1 MTRASIPWCLAAA
14 ALLASASVAQ
24 EPAPRAGEPLLSIV
38 RHEAPAGARWTVL
51 CEEVPLDELLA
62 ALTRKT
68 GLSLDATEAPLPDAP
83 VTLELRQRPLE
94 EVLEVVL
101 GTQGLRAELAR
112 RTLRVAPETTDAG
125 ELLRLAL
132 AAWEVVEA
140 HGDGRAVAR
149 ARLARGELLEL
160 RGELENAYTLY
171 SELALEESGA
181 ERHEATFR
189 AGRVLERLGHWAE
202 AAQHF
207 RTLAGNEEAVALRTR
222 ARLELA
228 RCSIELGDAKS
239 AVHLLNFLEANFPVA
254 DAAELAE
261 RRLVRARA
269 QNATQQHLE
278 ALRTLEEGDVEAA
291 PEAHART
298 LALRAEALQGLGFEV
313 EAARGWLIF
322 AREAAR
328 PEERLAAFRRAAEL
342 ALAGGDELGVLFV
355 CREAARAGA
364 DEGLG
369 ALVSQARVRLGLDE
383 DEPPAT
389 IQERL
394 ALAESLVARGE
405 LARADELFEG
415 LYLARGALPEPDQA
429 RVVAGWAQVL
439 HARSGLAAAV
449 QLLAQARRA
458 LLDPAALRG
467 LDVAAAALFEAEG
480 RFAEAAE
487 AYRGNY

>member
-1 MTRASIPWCLAAA
+1 MKRAPTSCRLAAA
-14 ALLASASVAQ
+14 VLALLAPALAAQ
-24 EPAPRAGEPLLSIV
+24 AGSEPLLSIV
-38 RHEAPAGARWTVL
+38 RHEAPAGLRWTVL
-51 CEEVPLDELLA
+51 CQDVPLDELLD
-62 ALTRKT
+62 ALARKA
-68 GLSLDATEAPLPDAP
+68 GLSLDASGASLAGATL
-83 VTLELRQRPLE
+83 TLELRQRPLE
-94 EVLEVVL
+94 EVLAVVL
-101 GTQGLRAELAR
+101 GSQGLVPELAR
-112 RTLRVAPETTDAG
+112 RTLRVTPEPSDPQ

-132 AAWEVVEA
+132 AAWQVVEA
-140 HGDGRAVAR
+140 RGDGHAVAR

-160 RGELENAYTLY
+160 RGELEDAYALY
-171 SELALEESGA
+171 AELALEGA
-181 ERHEATFR
+181 GEERHEATFR
-189 AGRVLERLGHWAE
+189 AGRVLQRLGHWAE

-207 RTLAGNEEAVALRTR
+207 RTLAGLEEAVALRTR

-239 AVHLLNFLEANFPVA
+239 AVHLLNFLAANFPEA
-254 DAAELAE
+254 DATELAE

-269 QNATQQHLE
+269 QNAMQQHLE
-278 ALRTLEEGDVEAA
+278 ALRTLEEGDLEAA

-322 AREAAR
+322 ARDAAR
-328 PEERLAAFRRAAEL
+328 PEERSAAFRRAAEL
-342 ALAGGDELGVLFV
+342 ALAGGDELGALFV
-355 CREAARAGA
+355 CREAARSGA

-369 ALVSQARVRLGLDE
+369 ALAHQARVRLGLDE

-394 ALAESLVARGE
+394 TLAESLVVRGDME
-405 LARADELFEG
+405 RADELFEG
-415 LYLARGALPEPDQA
+415 LYRARGALPEPDQA
-429 RVVAGWAQVL
+429 RIVAGWARVL
-439 HARSGLAAAV
+439 AERSGLAAAV
-449 QLLAQARRA
+449 QLLSQSRRT